1 MDRVFRTLLKKCTF
15 PSFARKIRLFV
26 IKINVFVYAEQQ
38 DCKDEQQGLYL
49 NVYPWSVGRLTLIER
64 RMQCCKL
71 SRRPLRFSTSS
82 Q

>member
-1 MDRVFRTLLKKCTF
+1 MDRFFRALLKTCAS
-15 PSFARKIRLFV
+15 PSFVRTIRLFV
-26 IKINVFVYAEQQ
+26 RKIDVFVYAEQQ

-49 NVYPWSVGRLTLIER
+49 IVYSWSVGRLTLIER